1 MESVGKSMK
10 RVDARGKVTGEA
22 RYAND
27 LKPKNCLTAKVVH
40 ATIANGRVLSI
51 DTSEAEKVPG
61 VVKIVT
67 CFDVPDIEFPTAGHP
82 WSVEPAHQ
90 DIADRKLLNERVRLY
105 GDDIA
110 VRERRRSIRISDR
123 TMSFFIHRSVPE
135 SLHMRRRRRKPQ
147 RSTGRTSFLSIPR
160 SIRLPASRTAI
171 LSPRPAGLMWTRTG
185 K

>member
-1 MESVGKSMK
+1 MESVGKCMK

-22 RYAND
+22 KYTDD
-27 LKPKNCLTAKVVH
+27 LKPKDCLVAKVVH

-51 DTSEAEKVPG
+51 DSSEAEKLPG

-110 VRERRRSIRISDR
+110 AIVAVDNVACERA
-123 TMSFFIHRSVPE
+123 E
-135 SLHMRRRRRKPQ
+135 
-147 RSTGRTSFLSIPR
+147 
-160 SIRLPASRTAI
+160 RLLKI
-171 LSPRPAGLMWTRTG
+171 E
-185 K
+185 